1 MKVLTNH
8 MMNTGDGYM
17 FWKIVREALW
27 RLQHSGESAW
37 IKLSEAGFLGKWLLH
52 LCCYR
57 QHCHETLIPDY
68 LSEEDGMELWP
79 RQHRRRKIIP
89 PNWSLFWAKVVP
101 ARPLPPSSRLRWFSS
116 QFLPFSRI
124 LSFWDFY
131 KRSNG
136 CIYLSGI
143 FLFFCVCDLAL
154 KTL

>member
-1 MKVLTNH
+1 MKVLTSH

-89 PNWSLFWAKVVP
+89 PNWSLFMGKGGSGKTTSAIFTAQVI
-101 ARPLPPSSRLRWFSS
+101 LLSISSLFSHFE
-116 QFLPFSRI
+116 FL
-124 LSFWDFY
+124 
-131 KRSNG
+131 G
-136 CIYLSGI
+136 
-143 FLFFCVCDLAL
+143 FLQE
-154 KTL
+154 K